1 MIKRSYSKQKEFLF
15 NKDVIPP
22 YGVGTYFS
30 DYYKTTENEHFVK
43 LSRTGKQLIQRF
55 KTENST
61 RENILKEKEQQLYD
75 YKHSKP
81 PLEINPWLP
90 FIKRKIKTR
99 AHEDDLLYKK
109 ELAKTESSDNKEDND
124 NIINLNTDNNE
135 LKDKDKPKKMS
146 RNIRIEKDCEGEF
159 SIPRADE
166 IHSFSVHKPK
176 KFLIQDPYR
185 IPKKEG
191 DYFYDRK
198 TQKESQLH
206 F

>member
-61 RENILKEKEQQLYD
+61 RENLLKEKEQQLYD

-109 ELAKTESSDNKEDND
+109 ELARTESSDNKKDND

-146 RNIRIEKDCEGEF
+146 HNIRIEKDCEGEF

-176 KFLIQDPYR
+176 KVSYTRSISHS
-185 IPKKEG
+185 
-191 DYFYDRK
+191 
-198 TQKESQLH
+198 QKRRRLLL
-206 F
+206 